1 MKLNDTKC
9 KNLKPTDK
17 TQKVSD
23 GDGLYLMVY
32 PHGSKIWQFM
42 YSYLGRRQTISFGKY
57 PAISLSEA
65 RRLRIEAREQL
76 AKGLNPSAIRKS
88 KKKAQA
94 QELENSFYQVA
105 LRWKSTKAAKVSTR
119 TLDTAWKRLERY
131 ILPTLKNIPIDKIT
145 RQDLLPLLRA
155 VEMDCK
161 RELAK

>member
-65 RRLRIEAREQL
+65 RRLRIEARE
-76 AKGLNPSAIRKS
+76 
-88 KKKAQA
+88 
-94 QELENSFYQVA
+94 
-105 LRWKSTKAAKVSTR
+105 
-119 TLDTAWKRLERY
+119 
-131 ILPTLKNIPIDKIT
+131 
-145 RQDLLPLLRA
+145 
-155 VEMDCK
+155 
-161 RELAK
+161 